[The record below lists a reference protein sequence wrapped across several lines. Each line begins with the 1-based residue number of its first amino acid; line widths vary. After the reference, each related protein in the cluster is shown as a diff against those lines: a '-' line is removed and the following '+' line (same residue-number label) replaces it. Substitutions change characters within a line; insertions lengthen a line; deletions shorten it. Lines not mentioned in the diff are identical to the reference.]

1 MCNIQRIVLSWSRP
15 VVREPLIV
23 FKCFVVHESWSLTL
37 AAWSLKLAAWGLRLA
52 AWSLKLDASP
62 VLRLDALRVKV

>member
-15 VVREPLIV
+15 LVPEALIV
-23 FKCFVVHESWSLTL
+23 INCSVVHESWSLTL

-52 AWSLKLDASP
+52 AWSLKLEASP